1 MSNMVKRVVGLP
13 CGGRLGLSAS
23 GWRGCCAALRSAV
36 DSDRAAPDKRVVIGV
51 ITGVVRGDD
60 IGQLL
65 LRDGLLLAGV
75 PLLEFVHHG
84 DHTVE
89 TFGHAGPDPV
99 LEE

>member
-1 MSNMVKRVVGLP
+1 MLR
-13 CGGRLGLSAS
+13 
-23 GWRGCCAALRSAV
+23 RSAV